1 MTEGGKILKKE
12 CIDFII
18 IFSHYY
24 SLHASAIDQAKEET
38 KEKKK
43 RVGKEKKVRK
53 NGGRKKKYEKSEEG
67 RENSFSSPLLLFL
80 SYII

>member
-24 SLHASAIDQAKEET
+24 SLHASAIDQAKEVTRE
-38 KEKKK
+38 EKKK
-43 RVGKEKKVRK
+43 RERKEKKVRK
-53 NGGRKKKYEKSEEG
+53 NGGRKKEKV
-67 RENSFSSPLLLFL
+67 
-80 SYII
+80 